1 MATVTL
7 TTPNTDQ
14 AMRRARRPGHAPAA
28 PPLSAHAALQLM
40 WLASPA
46 LPVGGFS
53 YSEVL
58 EAAVAAGLV
67 TNESQAAIWLR
78 DQLQLGLARS
88 DLAVVAKAFKA
99 WARADL
105 ESITELNTWVGTTR
119 ESAELR
125 QQTGQMGRSMVEWL
139 KNRSGPADP
148 RVAQL
153 KALAPAPTWPVAFAL
168 AAAQTG
174 APQREALLSFAFGWA
189 ENMVQAAL
197 KAVPLGQ
204 SAGQRI
210 LAALIDEIPAAVDR
224 AAALP
229 DSARQAFTP
238 MFAILSA
245 QHEVQYSR
253 LFRS

>member
-1 MATVTL
+1 MHRL
-7 TTPNTDQ
+7 
-14 AMRRARRPGHAPAA
+14 RRPAA
-28 PPLSAHAALQLM
+28 PTSASALLQLM

-53 YSEVL
+53 YSEAL
-58 EAAVAAGLV
+58 EAAIETGLV
-67 TNESQAAIWLR
+67 RDEAQARAWLL
-78 DQLQLGLARS
+78 DQLHLSLARS
-88 DLAVVAKAFKA
+88 DIAVVSQAFKA
-99 WARADL
+99 WLRADL
-105 ESITELNTWVGTTR
+105 ADIVELNTWVATTR
-119 ESAELR
+119 ETSELR
-125 QQTGQMGRSMVEWL
+125 QQSEQMGRSMVEWL
-139 KNRSGPADP
+139 KNRGESVDP

-174 APQREALLSFAFGWA
+174 APLREALLSFGLGWA

-210 LAALIDEIPAAVDR
+210 LAALIDRIPAAVDE
-224 AAALP
+224 AAARM
-229 DSARQAFTP
+229 DSERQAFTP
-238 MFAILSA
+238 MLAILSA

>member
-1 MATVTL
+1 MTTAMTMATRTERPLPRV
-7 TTPNTDQ
+7 
-14 AMRRARRPGHAPAA
+14 RRPDPPA
-28 PPLSAHAALQLM
+28 SADALLQLM

-53 YSEVL
+53 YSEAL
-58 EAAVAAGLV
+58 EAAVEAGLV
-67 TNESQAAIWLR
+67 QGEAQAGAWLR
-78 DQLQLGLARS
+78 DQLQLSLARC

-99 WARADL
+99 WGRGDSA
-105 ESITELNTWVGTTR
+105 SIAELNAWVTTTR
-119 ESAELR
+119 ETAELR
-125 QQTGQMGRSMVEWL
+125 QQTEQMGRSMVEWL
-139 KNRSGPADP
+139 KNRAATPEQPLDP

-168 AAAQTG
+168 AALQTG
-174 APQREALLSFAFGWA
+174 APLREALLSFAFGWA

-210 LAALIDEIPAAVDR
+210 LASLVSEIPAAV
-224 AAALP
+224 AHATALM
-229 DSARQAFTP
+229 DSERQAFTP
-238 MFAILSA
+238 MLAILSA
-245 QHEVQYSR
+245 QHEMQYSR